1 MVCTCLCTVVFY
13 CACRTLEGLIFE
25 VTILSFWTRLKE
37 HSIERSSAFISKE
50 EEEEEEDEEK
60 RQSGINN
67 ENNNR
72 ILWKVTTYIA
82 SYFIPPTIAVE
93 VGNRILQ
100 FSVSKSRSICL
111 SGVPVRSPVICSCY
125 LIIYD
130 LLPFPV
136 NTEIQNWHV
145 LYVHKYSAE
154 NFAVPLSNPV

>member
-1 MVCTCLCTVVFY
+1 MKTSLTSLELAAGLMVCTCLCTVVFY

-72 ILWKVTTYIA
+72 IL
-82 SYFIPPTIAVE
+82 
-93 VGNRILQ
+93 
-100 FSVSKSRSICL
+100 
-111 SGVPVRSPVICSCY
+111 
-125 LIIYD
+125 
-130 LLPFPV
+130 
-136 NTEIQNWHV
+136 
-145 LYVHKYSAE
+145 
-154 NFAVPLSNPV
+154 